1 MENKKVNILIIS
13 YFFAPD
19 KRVGALRTSYWYKE
33 LENNYN
39 CSLEVLTANNQAV
52 GKGVHI
58 VPLAG
63 TLSKTSFI
71 KDDGVIWKND
81 VMNFLNNNTISI
93 PNIVIISG
101 SPFMHFSLSKKLKK
115 HFGCKVIL
123 DYRDPFATNPG
134 FKNSGFKIAVKKIFE
149 RKFNRMADGIITVN
163 DYCAQIIEGFYKKPN
178 AIVQN
183 GYDES
188 FTPDLTPINSSQLSF
203 SYAGKFYFSPQPIL
217 SALQKLKLPFY
228 YAGPDENKL
237 DLSDNSNVSSVGFVN
252 YVESIQMIA
261 DHSVGVIQTYGE
273 EFQSTTKIFDYI
285 RCKRII
291 LIISDNLLEKGSI
304 HQELKGY
311 PNVYWSKNEV
321 KSICNVINKIK
332 SSPYIEPAPDFHIK
346 FSRKTQMLKLIDL
359 IERIK

>member
-1 MENKKVNILIIS
+1 MENKVNILIIS

-33 LENNYN
+33 LESNYS
-39 CSLEVLTANNQAV
+39 CSVEVLTANSEAI

-58 VPLAG
+58 VPSTG
-63 TLSKTSFI
+63 KSFKSFLI
-71 KDDGVIWKND
+71 KDDGIVWKNN
-81 VMNFLNNNTISI
+81 VINFLSKNSI
-93 PNIVIISG
+93 TVPNVVIISG
-101 SPFMHFSLSKKLKK
+101 SPFMHFSLSKDLKK
-115 HFGCKVIL
+115 RFGCKVIL

-134 FKNSGFKIAVKKIFE
+134 FKNSGFKVVIKKKFE
-149 RKFNRMADGIITVN
+149 RMFNRMADGIITVN
-163 DYCAQIIEGFYKKPN
+163 DYCGQIIEGFYDKPN

-188 FTPDLTPINSSQLSF
+188 FHPDLKPINSLELSF
-203 SYAGKFYFSPQPIL
+203 SYAGKFYFSPKPIL
-217 SALQKLKLPFY
+217 DALQKLNLPFH
-228 YAGPDENKL
+228 YAGPDENQL
-237 DLSDNSNVSSVGFVN
+237 ELASRSNVFSVGFVN
-252 YVESIQMIA
+252 YMESIEIIA
-261 DHSVGVIQTYGE
+261 NHSVGIIQTYGE

-311 PNVYWSKNEV
+311 PNVYWSKNDVE
-321 KSICNVINKIK
+321 SICQVIEKIT
-332 SSPYIEPAPDFHIK
+332 SNPYIETSSDFHLK